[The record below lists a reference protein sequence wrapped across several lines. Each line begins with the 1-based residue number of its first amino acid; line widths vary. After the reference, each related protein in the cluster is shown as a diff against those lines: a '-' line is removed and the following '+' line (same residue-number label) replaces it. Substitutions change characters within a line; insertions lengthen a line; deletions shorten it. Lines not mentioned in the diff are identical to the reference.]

1 MSAVGFR
8 EEGSVTLYKL
18 MSAVGFREEGSVTLY
33 KLMSAVGFGEE
44 GSVTLYRLMSAVVF
58 WLLRNGISSML
69 RSHTSP
75 LLLGPFS

>member
-1 MSAVGFR
+1 MAGMGFQHIAKDRWVSAVGFM

-18 MSAVGFREEGSVTLY
+18 MSAVGFR
-33 KLMSAVGFGEE
+33 EE